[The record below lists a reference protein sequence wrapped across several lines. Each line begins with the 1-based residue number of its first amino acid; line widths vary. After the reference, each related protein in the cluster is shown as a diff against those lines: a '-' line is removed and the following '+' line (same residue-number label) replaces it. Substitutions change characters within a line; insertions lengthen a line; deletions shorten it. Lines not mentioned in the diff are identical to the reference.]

1 MSLVVYS
8 PQGHKRVRHKL
19 LNNNKT
25 FKGGQIIQGCQLIYS
40 IYLEKEQVRDP
51 EKLYLFLTN
60 SEISLL
66 KYQLMYL
73 IYNESTEPKIREI
86 NEINKYFIWDLIAMD
101 TSEILLKGPWQN
113 GLKRQTTDL
122 TYLVEETQKA
132 TICSL
137 IPGSFPITL
146 CSFS

>member
-86 NEINKYFIWDLIAMD
+86 NEINKYFI
-101 TSEILLKGPWQN
+101 
-113 GLKRQTTDL
+113 
-122 TYLVEETQKA
+122 
-132 TICSL
+132 
-137 IPGSFPITL
+137 
-146 CSFS
+146 

>member
-25 FKGGQIIQGCQLIYS
+25 FKGGHIIQRCWLIYS

-86 NEINKYFIWDLIAMD
+86 NEINKYFIWDLIVMD

-122 TYLVEETQKA
+122 TYLVKETQKA

-137 IPGSFPITL
+137 IPGSFPNT
-146 CSFS
+146 

>member
-25 FKGGQIIQGCQLIYS
+25 FKGGQIIQRCQLIYS

-101 TSEILLKGPWQN
+101 TSEILLKDPWQN

-132 TICSL
+132 TTCSL